1 MFQDFKPDLDSLDP
15 KVREKVLEI
24 AGQLVSEK
32 NYTKKKAI
40 AEAIVKA
47 EEWFYDLGG

>member
-1 MFQDFKPDLDSLDP
+1 MFKDFKPELDSLDP

-32 NYTKKKAI
+32 NYTKKKG
-40 AEAIVKA
+40 
-47 EEWFYDLGG
+47 YC